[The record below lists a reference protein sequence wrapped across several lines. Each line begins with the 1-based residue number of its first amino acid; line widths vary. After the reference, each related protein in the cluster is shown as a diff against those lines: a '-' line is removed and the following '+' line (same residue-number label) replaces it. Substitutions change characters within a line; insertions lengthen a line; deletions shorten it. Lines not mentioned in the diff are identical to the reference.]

1 MKHRARLVGGK
12 RIVIPN
18 RMSISERPKEVD
30 RVRFGDFEMDTIAGK
45 GNCGAIVTLVEK
57 QTDMLFMRKLKHGK
71 NAKKLAETVK

>member
-1 MKHRARLVGGK
+1 
-12 RIVIPN
+12 
-18 RMSISERPKEVD
+18 
-30 RVRFGDFEMDTIAGK
+30 MDTIAGK